1 MHIVRK
7 THLQTSCAKFLMFT
21 VRPFIYFLPQFLST
35 VKMKPSLLAVYKCLQ
50 SITNSTYQAQNNV

>member
-1 MHIVRK
+1 
-7 THLQTSCAKFLMFT
+7 MFT